1 MITVEVTQ
9 EDIDKGT
16 CVDPWTCAIALA
28 LNRAAGTSSC
38 SVGLS
43 DATVEGVDWVLPAEV
58 GEFITAFDQ
67 REPVK
72 PFTFVISE
80 RVPAW
85 WSE

>member
-9 EDIDKGT
+9 EDIDKGE

-28 LNRAAGTSSC
+28 LNRATGDSSA
-38 SVGLS
+38 SVGPD
-43 DATVEGVDWVLPAEV
+43 DATIDGVDWLLPEV
-58 GEFITAFDQ
+58 ARDFISKFDH
-67 REPVK
+67 REHVE